1 MIKKIVLLLIM
12 VMMLSQFV
20 ACGSNTK
27 QIEQKENMKQSEEQT
42 QERTNENIQEEKE
55 LEADKSYP
63 HIFNATKLKCCN
75 NKNDLDKFL
84 NQTGECDSD
93 GYIMYKHEDC
103 ACIDNGNLLTFAYD
117 ISDNKFEKKDIKKV
131 LNDCFDLDISNMKI
145 NNNSGVT
152 YNCENFSNDKN
163 MEITVFFINLNGEE
177 IISQIN
183 FYPYGMDKYNMY
195 EEKIMQQWKK

>member
-75 NKNDLDKFL
+75 NKNDLDKFFIGRL
-84 NQTGECDSD
+84 
-93 GYIMYKHEDC
+93 
-103 ACIDNGNLLTFAYD
+103 
-117 ISDNKFEKKDIKKV
+117 KKERAFYLHMI
-131 LNDCFDLDISNMKI
+131 LAI
-145 NNNSGVT
+145 
-152 YNCENFSNDKN
+152 
-163 MEITVFFINLNGEE
+163 INL
-177 IISQIN
+177 
-183 FYPYGMDKYNMY
+183 KK
-195 EEKIMQQWKK
+195 KI